1 MYGSASFVTGSIL
14 KGLLDNTV
22 NCGNCQLSSPAP
34 SICLFLVAYCTRL
47 PYKALQDALTY
58 PRRLSHPPV
67 EDAQANSLLCVIA
80 FAVSDIAPSNPLSV
94 CRCSTITFDS
104 HAMLYSHV
112 FMCSENH

>member
-1 MYGSASFVTGSIL
+1 MILSTSAVVSYRPLLRLSASPI
-14 KGLLDNTV
+14 
-22 NCGNCQLSSPAP
+22 
-34 SICLFLVAYCTRL
+34 LVAYCTRL
-47 PYKALQDALTY
+47 SYKALQDALTY
-58 PRRLSHPPV
+58 LRRLSHPPV